1 MKVLVVEP
9 LHKPEVQDIKDSLES
24 MQELVD
30 GTIQAVYPFDDT
42 VALVANDEDKLL
54 DLPFN
59 RGLRDESGELYDI
72 ICGTFFICGVS
83 EDDFVSLSPKQIER
97 YSKYFAVPET
107 LVKINGQLAVLPV
120 EPEL

>member
-1 MKVLVVEP
+1 MRILVVEP
-9 LHKPEVQDIKDSLES
+9 LRKPKVQDIQDRLES
-24 MQELVD
+24 MQMIV
-30 GTIQAVYPFDDT
+30 GGRIQAVYPFDDP
-42 VALVANDEDKLL
+42 VALVANGEGKLL
-54 DLPFN
+54 GLPFN
-59 RGLRDESGELYDI
+59 RGLRDEDGALYDI

-120 EPEL
+120 EPE